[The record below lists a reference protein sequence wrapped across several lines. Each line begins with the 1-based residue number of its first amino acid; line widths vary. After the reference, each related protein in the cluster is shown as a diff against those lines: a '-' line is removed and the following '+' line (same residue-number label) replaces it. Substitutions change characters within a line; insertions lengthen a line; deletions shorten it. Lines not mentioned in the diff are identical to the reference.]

1 MIKIELVLILV
12 GFLVGILAG
21 SVGVGG
27 GFLLVPFLYYYKF
40 DNIHI
45 AVGTSLAAM
54 IGVVIAGA
62 IRHTQYGNVNWSIAV
77 MLMIGLAIGV
87 VVGAW
92 INENTSST
100 HLARFLGVL
109 LVIAGFRLI
118 IKP

>member
-1 MIKIELVLILV
+1 MILILV

-40 DNIHI
+40 DNMHM

-54 IGVVIAGA
+54 IGVVLAGA
-62 IRHTQYGNVNWSIAV
+62 IRHTQYDNVNWSIAA
-77 MLMIGLAIGV
+77 MLMLGLAIGA

-100 HLARFLGVL
+100 VLARFLGVL
-109 LVIAGFRLI
+109 LVITGARLI